1 MKSKKEKIVQAAL
14 KLFAEEGFKTTSTS
28 NIAKEAGVSEGLIFR
43 HFKNKNGLLE
53 VIQQMADIKI
63 QSIYA
68 DIINE
73 EDPKELIRRAI
84 DMGSKLIDSKED
96 QQIWKL
102 RYKMKWESEDF
113 REFRIFPLQDALENA
128 FRKLGYRKPDLEARL
143 FTMTFDGLATRLF
156 LTDSINLDDY
166 LSYMKTRYQI

>member
-53 VIQQMADIKI
+53 AIQQIADIKI

>member
-53 VIQQMADIKI
+53 AIQQMADIKI

-84 DMGSKLIDSKED
+84 DMGSKLTESEQD
-96 QQIWKL
+96 QHIWKL
-102 RYKMKWESEDF
+102 RYKVKWESEDF

-156 LTDSINLDDY
+156 LTDSINLDEY